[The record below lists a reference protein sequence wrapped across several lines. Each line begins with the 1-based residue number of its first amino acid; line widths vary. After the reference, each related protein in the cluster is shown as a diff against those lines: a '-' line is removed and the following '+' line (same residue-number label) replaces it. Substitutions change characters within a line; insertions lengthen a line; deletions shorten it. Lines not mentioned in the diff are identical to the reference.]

1 MKQVG
6 NVFEAYTYWWQKLIA
21 LKILCAFAVRM
32 AFIETLI
39 LKQPLKHSC
48 FGTVEEFEN
57 TVALN

>member
-1 MKQVG
+1 MVLRHI
-6 NVFEAYTYWWQKLIA
+6 TYWWQKLIA
-21 LKILCAFAVRM
+21 LKLLCAFAVRM

-48 FGTVEEFEN
+48 SGTIEEFEK